1 MKDEFRSAFAPFAF
15 DGGYRLPGVSLCV
28 VAS

>member
-1 MKDEFRSAFAPFAF
+1 MKDELRDAFAPFAVD
-15 DGGYRLPGVSLCV
+15 DGYELPGVSLCV